1 MLLKGNADGPVIGST
16 VRGSTCCDGQR
27 DAGRRRDDGNSRGG
41 SNAMFGLAD
50 AIYMPAA
57 LLGTWCGMMG
67 YARLSDR
74 QFSIVINAFLMISGF
89 SFIL

>member
-1 MLLKGNADGPVIGST
+1 
-16 VRGSTCCDGQR
+16 
-27 DAGRRRDDGNSRGG
+27 
-41 SNAMFGLAD
+41 
-50 AIYMPAA
+50 MPAA

-74 QFSIVINAFLMISGF
+74 QFSIVINALLMISGF